1 MKASDTTM
9 LTFIATEA
17 KQFIIPPFQRNYEW
31 TFNECDDLFDD
42 IIEITKT
49 KAKHYLGN
57 IVYYISE
64 DFCSTNQR
72 YILIDGQ
79 QRMTSILLLLCA
91 IRDLLDD
98 KNLDEHNT
106 KDYIDKQYLTNS
118 SSEENFKIKLKQTSY
133 DNEKFELVIRKNAT
147 KSDNSN
153 IIKNYFHFKERLQNA
168 EIKIIDIYRAIKNI
182 EIVDVN
188 LQIDSDLR
196 AVQIIFEKINST
208 GKPLSAADL
217 IRNYLLISNNIKEQE
232 YLYKSYWTLIE
243 NNVKSEYISDFVKDY
258 LMMKSFKDV
267 SSKAT
272 YKMFKNYVE
281 SENLKHEDVLCDMLN
296 YSAYYAHILFEDC
309 KNENLNRLLKM
320 LKALK
325 VNGASPLYLFLIKE
339 LYENNDILLVKIF
352 KLLKDFL
359 LRYRIVSPSKGGAS
373 LQEMILKLIKNFTE
387 KTLDLNYDTILFELS
402 NSYGLAS
409 RFPNDNEFKEALK
422 KL

>member
-64 DFCSTNQR
+64 DFNSTNQR

-98 KNLDEHNT
+98 KNLNEHNT

-118 SSEENFKIKLKQTSY
+118 SSDSDFKIKLKQTSY

-153 IIKNYFHFKERLQNA
+153 IIKNYFHFKERLQ
-168 EIKIIDIYRAIKNI
+168 
-182 EIVDVN
+182 
-188 LQIDSDLR
+188 
-196 AVQIIFEKINST
+196 
-208 GKPLSAADL
+208 
-217 IRNYLLISNNIKEQE
+217 
-232 YLYKSYWTLIE
+232 
-243 NNVKSEYISDFVKDY
+243 
-258 LMMKSFKDV
+258 
-267 SSKAT
+267 
-272 YKMFKNYVE
+272 
-281 SENLKHEDVLCDMLN
+281 
-296 YSAYYAHILFEDC
+296 YA
-309 KNENLNRLLKM
+309 
-320 LKALK
+320 
-325 VNGASPLYLFLIKE
+325 
-339 LYENNDILLVKIF
+339 
-352 KLLKDFL
+352 
-359 LRYRIVSPSKGGAS
+359 
-373 LQEMILKLIKNFTE
+373 
-387 KTLDLNYDTILFELS
+387 
-402 NSYGLAS
+402 
-409 RFPNDNEFKEALK
+409 
-422 KL
+422 